1 MNEAEIVAL
10 EEELVFLLRSL
21 DDLDRER
28 FAQDVEDTDYE
39 ALRSSYVARAA
50 EVQRLLE
57 GSTGSMPAVQSSR
70 RKIAIGMVL
79 VLAIA
84 STAGWFVARESGQRL
99 PGDSLSGGIVM
110 SNANLLARASQLGFS
125 DPEQAIALYTQVLD
139 LDPDNIE
146 ALTYRGWIRAL
157 SARDMEGEQGV
168 STLLEAFKDLKRAV
182 EIDPTYPDAHCFL
195 GIVQF
200 RYLSDAEGAKASLD
214 LCIAANPP
222 AQVQG
227 FVDSIVDEVD
237 AALASG

>member
-1 MNEAEIVAL
+1 
-10 EEELVFLLRSL
+10 
-21 DDLDRER
+21 
-28 FAQDVEDTDYE
+28 
-39 ALRSSYVARAA
+39 
-50 EVQRLLE
+50 
-57 GSTGSMPAVQSSR
+57 
-70 RKIAIGMVL
+70 MVL